1 MFVGVIL
8 RRYFLNVLTNNKYPL
23 ELSKLSKLKYF
34 IKQDT
39 NENFAFYKIRNYR
52 PLSIEKRFIDY
63 SKRLNSLMTKV
74 EKYGSR
80 ILKQDIIIINEYR
93 NDRIIAFFDFT
104 LYHS

>member
-1 MFVGVIL
+1 M
-8 RRYFLNVLTNNKYPL
+8 K
-23 ELSKLSKLKYF
+23 
-34 IKQDT
+34 
-39 NENFAFYKIRNYR
+39 
-52 PLSIEKRFIDY
+52 KRFIDY

-80 ILKQDIIIINEYR
+80 ILKQDIIIVNEYQ